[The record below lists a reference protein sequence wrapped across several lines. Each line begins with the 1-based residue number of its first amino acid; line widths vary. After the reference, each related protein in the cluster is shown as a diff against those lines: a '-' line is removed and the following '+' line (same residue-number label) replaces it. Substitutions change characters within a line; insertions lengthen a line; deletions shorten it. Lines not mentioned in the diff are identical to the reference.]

1 MATAMKGMDTL
12 KCIGFVLLAAVLL
25 FFLMQSSSGS
35 YIQGPSSG
43 VATLPCLNDNMCP
56 IGQSCSN
63 GSCSEGFETPT
74 INVGSKDMSSCT
86 AAECSGIN
94 AACPRSESPCSSD
107 DGEFCQGGKC
117 IKRSVM
123 SEAAALD
130 QIGDLPL

>member
-1 MATAMKGMDTL
+1 MATAMKGMGSL
-12 KCIGFVLLAAVLL
+12 KWIA
-25 FFLMQSSSGS
+25 FFLVAVILAFCLFQSSTGS

-43 VATLPCLNDNMCP
+43 IAKLPCLTDNMCP
-56 IGQSCSN
+56 VGQSCSN
-63 GSCSEGFETPT
+63 GSCSEGFVTPN

-86 AAECSGIN
+86 APQCNGIN

-123 SEAAALD
+123 SEAAALE